1 MPRIAAA
8 TAVLLL
14 LVAVGAWVGLDRV
27 QANAVA
33 DRAVAITGGDPDRGR
48 RLIADKGCG
57 LCHTV
62 PGVPRADGLVGPN
75 LARVG
80 SRVYVA
86 GVIANSPGNMIRWLR
101 DPPGVD
107 PMTAMPNLGLTE
119 PEARDITAYLYTLD

>member
-8 TAVLLL
+8 IAILLL
-14 LVAVGAWVGLDRV
+14 LTAVGAWVGLDRV

-33 DRAVAITGGDPDRGR
+33 DRAVAITGGDPDHGR
-48 RLIADKGCG
+48 HLIADKGCG

-62 PGVPRADGLVGPN
+62 PGVPHADGLVGPS

-80 SRVYVA
+80 SRVYLA
-86 GVIANSPGNMIRWLR
+86 GVIANSPGNMMRWLR

-119 PEARDITAYLYTLD
+119 PEARDIAAYLYTLD